1 MLCTC
6 QDKISEV
13 EVCDA
18 RSFNTTHV
26 VTKMASQ
33 THDSHVSTLEV
44 KSDSSLTKHEPND
57 TLMVFSSLKL
67 NALVAPYI
75 VTALYIKLH
84 CSYLNSAIFLERN
97 KVHRIESIG
106 QRVALYP
113 LICVLPSLCADST
126 YAVYLLEVY
135 LKPLSV
141 VTSTH
146 APRPAMVESAMPGR
160 QITVVICRGS
170 ELAICN
176 PLVFQAKG
184 YATLVC

>member
-1 MLCTC
+1 M
-6 QDKISEV
+6 
-13 EVCDA
+13 
-18 RSFNTTHV
+18 
-26 VTKMASQ
+26 
-33 THDSHVSTLEV
+33 
-44 KSDSSLTKHEPND
+44 
-57 TLMVFSSLKL
+57 
-67 NALVAPYI
+67 APYI
-75 VTALYIKLH
+75 ETVLYVKLK
-84 CSYLNSAIFLERN
+84 CSYLNSAIFLVRD

-113 LICVLPSLCADST
+113 LICVLPSLRADST

-160 QITVVICRGS
+160 QITVIICRGS

-176 PLVFQAKG
+176 PLIFHAKR

>member
-1 MLCTC
+1 M
-6 QDKISEV
+6 S
-13 EVCDA
+13 
-18 RSFNTTHV
+18 
-26 VTKMASQ
+26 
-33 THDSHVSTLEV
+33 
-44 KSDSSLTKHEPND
+44 
-57 TLMVFSSLKL
+57 
-67 NALVAPYI
+67 YI
-75 VTALYIKLH
+75 ETALYVKIN

-97 KVHRIESIG
+97 KVHGIESIG

-113 LICVLPSLCADST
+113 LICVLPSLCADPT

-176 PLVFQAKG
+176 PLVFHAKR

>member
-1 MLCTC
+1 MPVREFLR
-6 QDKISEV
+6 
-13 EVCDA
+13 A
-18 RSFNTTHV
+18 RMKFNP
-26 VTKMASQ
+26 
-33 THDSHVSTLEV
+33 
-44 KSDSSLTKHEPND
+44 DSSLTKHEPND

-67 NALVAPYI
+67 NALVAPYTE
-75 VTALYIKLH
+75 TALYIKPN
-84 CSYLNSAIFLERN
+84 CSYLNSAIFLVRD

-106 QRVALYP
+106 QHVALYP

-126 YAVYLLEVY
+126 YAIYLLEVY

-176 PLVFQAKG
+176 PLVFHAKR